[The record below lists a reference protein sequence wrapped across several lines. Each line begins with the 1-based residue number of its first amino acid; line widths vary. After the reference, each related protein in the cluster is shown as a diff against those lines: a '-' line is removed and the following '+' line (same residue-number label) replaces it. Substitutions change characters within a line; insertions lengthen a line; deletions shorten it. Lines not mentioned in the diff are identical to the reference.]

1 MLTVSLKALFM
12 FPVSLLSVPPLFANL
27 CLLFITFQSFDI
39 NKLADLVESFVKSY
53 FKIDTKYGLK
63 WVPYFVVYIFDK
75 RMKVL
80 NFIMIISANHC
91 YNTNILLFLNA
102 KIPYQILLYMIKMVY
117 SGRYII
123 IGSYRTIFKKTSYR
137 LNRRLFADII
147 R

>member
-39 NKLADLVESFVKSY
+39 NKLADLVENFLKSY
-53 FKIDTKYGLK
+53 FKIDIKYGLK

-75 RMKVL
+75 RMIVL
-80 NFIMIISANHC
+80 NFLMIISANHC
-91 YNTNILLFLNA
+91 YNTNIFLFLNA

>member
-53 FKIDTKYGLK
+53 FKMVTKFVLK
-63 WVPYFVVYIFDK
+63 WIPYFVVHIIDK
-75 RMKVL
+75 SMKLL
-80 NFIMIISANHC
+80 NYHIIISAKHC
-91 YNTNILLFLNA
+91 YNTSILLFLDA
-102 KIPYQILLYMIKMVY
+102 KIPYQALLYMIKMVY

-123 IGSYRTIFKKTSYR
+123 YIKALKGYKQ
-137 LNRRLFADII
+137 
-147 R
+147 

>member
-39 NKLADLVESFVKSY
+39 NKLADLVENFLKSY
-53 FKIDTKYGLK
+53 FKIDIKYGLK

-75 RMKVL
+75 QMKVL
-80 NFIMIISANHC
+80 NFPMIISANHC
-91 YNTNILLFLNA
+91 YNTNIFLFLNA

>member
-39 NKLADLVESFVKSY
+39 NKLADLVESFVKSC
-53 FKIDTKYGLK
+53 FKIDSKYGLK
-63 WVPYFVVYIFDK
+63 WIPYFVVYIFDEW
-75 RMKVL
+75 MNLL
-80 NFIMIISANHC
+80 NFLIMIFAKHC
-91 YNTNILLFLNA
+91 YKTNILLFLDT
-102 KIPYQILLYMIKMVY
+102 KIPYQVLLYMIKMVY